1 MIRRP
6 PRSTRT
12 DTLFPYT
19 TLFRSK
25 LGPRFEA
32 KLAEAG
38 YIVLG
43 WYDGGARSF
52 YFTRPIQ
59 FVSNLAGMRIR
70 VQQSETAIE
79 MVKLLR
85 ATPVVLPYKEVSAA
99 FSEGRIDCAE
109 GSMVSYEATGQDRKS
124 TRL

>member
-1 MIRRP
+1 MCLVCSFLFFSSRR
-6 PRSTRT
+6 RHTRCALVT
-12 DTLFPYT
+12 GVQTCALPI
-19 TLFRSK
+19 
-25 LGPRFEA
+25 
-32 KLAEAG
+32 

-52 YFTRPIQ
+52 YCTRPIQ

-109 GSMVSYEATGQDRKS
+109 GSMVSYEATGHYTLAKFM
-124 TRL
+124 